1 MASTWCSFAN
11 ILWYSAMMRLV
22 LVGPL
27 VYFKILRPSNPCT
40 HGNGTLAYWG
50 RGAYPLVGW
59 FAEINGSLTDPCHT
73 LTLLFEAKIAPL
85 GAKISSILV
94 NLKMSDSLMSYKSPH
109 AMYSARH
116 KP

>member
-1 MASTWCSFAN
+1 
-11 ILWYSAMMRLV
+11 MRLV

-73 LTLLFEAKIAPL
+73 LTVLFDAKIA
-85 GAKISSILV
+85 
-94 NLKMSDSLMSYKSPH
+94 
-109 AMYSARH
+109 SAIGGQDQFHTGEPQNERFIDVI
-116 KP
+116 